1 MGYRKKRERMKEQK
15 ALVFKKRRRE
25 RKWEKESS
33 HALLKRSYR
42 RETSQRNTTSTKYT
56 THMHLLIN
64 LYDLLLLVIQVF
76 DVEIDSIQVSYAFT
90 PTLSST

>member
-1 MGYRKKRERMKEQK
+1 
-15 ALVFKKRRRE
+15 
-25 RKWEKESS
+25 
-33 HALLKRSYR
+33 
-42 RETSQRNTTSTKYT
+42 
-56 THMHLLIN
+56 MHLLIN